1 MYCRRD
7 LFRSSVNDFCLLLS
21 TLLCQRRAWSTK
33 FSLPLSYALHCN
45 KEMPNKSQRKH
56 SGPSGLSLC
65 LITEALHRWTTAST
79 GKTPTI
85 LKLDSWVCYQ
95 VRGKTNRGAFIFF
108 MQKFCK
114 LLICNVTFYSKC
126 LNFFPK
132 WSHWLYLLL
141 SVTVLRKHT
150 TVYVGEHG
158 S

>member
-1 MYCRRD
+1 MLSHKQPYAFS
-7 LFRSSVNDFCLLLS
+7 FRFSDVLQERFVQIKRKRLLS
-21 TLLCQRRAWSTK
+21 AAQHSLVSAQSLKHQVLSPSFLCFTL
-33 FSLPLSYALHCN
+33 H

-132 WSHWLYLLL
+132 WSH
-141 SVTVLRKHT
+141 
-150 TVYVGEHG
+150 
-158 S
+158 